1 MVENFGS
8 YLKAERELR
17 GVTLEELHAKTKIPI
32 HFLKALEK
40 SQLEKL
46 PEEVFI
52 RGYIRSF
59 AKVIGANEDEMLS
72 AYIDITKTSSTDFDN
87 QSSSNQSSSNQS
99 SSSEDNSSLN
109 IKFIFI
115 LIFIVLFLAGTAWGL
130 NILIRK
136 INIDST
142 KSSSTVLQ
150 QTNKIKENLVKG
162 LPNQNLVADDT
173 PTPLTVSELDT
184 KNLAIDPA
192 LTIQTSPISLTTKSN
207 LDFENSSDKAMNED
221 TEEKLKLESSKTQT
235 VSAEDGLSLKL
246 TIKVKNDVWFNIA
259 VDDFPVEDFVVAR
272 GTEKIFYGGKQY
284 LLTVGNQNSID
295 LTLNDIAVSFP
306 SENKED
312 IVKNF
317 TITSKLIE

>member
-1 MVENFGS
+1 MVEDFGS

-32 HFLKALEK
+32 HYLNALEK
-40 SQLEKL
+40 NQLEKL

-52 RGYIRSF
+52 KGYIRSF

-72 AYIDITKTSSTDFDN
+72 AYIDITKPSPTDFN
-87 QSSSNQSSSNQS
+87 NPISSSQEPPSI
-99 SSSEDNSSLN
+99 N

-115 LIFIVLFLAGTAWGL
+115 LIFIILFLVGAAWGI
-130 NILIRK
+130 NILIRN

-142 KSSSTVLQ
+142 KPSSAVIQ
-150 QTNKIKENLVKG
+150 QQKNKIKEN
-162 LPNQNLVADDT
+162 
-173 PTPLTVSELDT
+173 T
-184 KNLAIDPA
+184 KKSLSTGSLEIDPA
-192 LTIQTSPISLTTKSN
+192 LTIKTSPSSVTTKPN
-207 LDFENSSDKAMNED
+207 RDFKDTSAQTIDEN
-221 TEEKLKLESSKTQT
+221 TEEKLKLAPSSTKT
-235 VSAEDGLSLKL
+235 VSTDDDMPLKL

-272 GTEKIFYGGKQY
+272 GTEKIFYGRKQY

-295 LTLNDIAVSFP
+295 LLLNDVAVSFP
-306 SENKED
+306 IENEENL
-312 IVKNF
+312 VKDF